1 MSFRDCVLEPGAG
14 NGWLAGRAGRRAGV
28 WPVFGVAHMT
38 HGRELDISFQFP
50 GCQHGSE
57 ELRST
62 FSIKQSNLGFQ
73 VSNCLVL
80 EKVNPCRKDEAKKHV
95 GYATP
100 LKPKLAGLCDLLMP
114 F

>member
-1 MSFRDCVLEPGAG
+1 MAG
-14 NGWLAGRAGRRAGV
+14 WQAGLAGRAGV

-62 FSIKQSNLGFQ
+62 FSISKATWASKYQT
-73 VSNCLVL
+73 VL
-80 EKVNPCRKDEAKKHV
+80 C
-95 GYATP
+95 
-100 LKPKLAGLCDLLMP
+100 
-114 F
+114 

>member
-1 MSFRDCVLEPGAG
+1 MAG
-14 NGWLAGRAGRRAGV
+14 WQAGLAGRAGV

-62 FSIKQSNLGFQ
+62 FSISK
-73 VSNCLVL
+73 
-80 EKVNPCRKDEAKKHV
+80 
-95 GYATP
+95 AT
-100 LKPKLAGLCDLLMP
+100 
-114 F
+114 